1 MKITTI
7 SAHLIETT
15 FHDPTRNLYSPFCR
29 IQHGDKV
36 NWIQGDFSEDYSP
49 IWSREV
55 ISKLETEFQETYG
68 VINEQLSLF

>member
-15 FHDPTRNLYSPFCR
+15 FWDPTRNLYSPFCR

-36 NWIQGDFSEDYSP
+36 NWIVGTFTDDYHQ
-49 IWSREV
+49 IWPKHAKD
-55 ISKLETEFQETYG
+55 KLEAEFQETYG